1 MSGRIPTYLLG
12 GINKTQNFLGL
23 RLIQTSLYTLVEG
36 GLHFV
41 PFFMIMGYSYGN
53 LHRVKA
59 VEECLDEEKLSEREV
74 PVRRSDFK

>member
-1 MSGRIPTYLLG
+1 MSSRIPTYLLG

-23 RLIQTSLYTLVEG
+23 RLIQTCLYTVVEG

-41 PFFMIMGYSYGN
+41 PFFMLMGYSYGRVY
-53 LHRVKA
+53 RVKA
-59 VEECLDEEKLSEREV
+59 LEECLDEDKLSQRDV